1 MKKINKK
8 NKLKLFKVVKKKNL
22 KKMNL
27 LKVEVTVK
35 ATFYPTKKEDLYKI
49 VELQQRIYQNLVLQ
63 EKILNKMD
71 IGIIEQKYLRQ
82 EIIKESCL
90 RHNSNNF

>member
-49 VELQQRIYQNLVLQ
+49 VELQ
-63 EKILNKMD
+63 
-71 IGIIEQKYLRQ
+71 
-82 EIIKESCL
+82 
-90 RHNSNNF
+90 